1 MKSDTD
7 LVEDE
12 AQRAGMFYV
21 NQRFIKDRIIYRA
34 VLDAYRHILPN
45 NQFPVV
51 ILFIVIE
58 KWLVG
63 GLTAGSIK

>member
-1 MKSDTD
+1 MT
-7 LVEDE
+7 DE
-12 AQRAGMFYV
+12 AASRPDPPVPRRVSYLFASSLV
-21 NQRFIKDRIIYRA
+21 AI
-34 VLDAYRHILPN
+34 V
-45 NQFPVV
+45 PVV